1 VGPAETLEGM
11 TKSFLTIST
20 GESATTAQP
29 ILATS
34 DAGAIS
40 AALVALVDRLAPQP
54 SEPARTLDEATP

>member
-11 TKSFLTIST
+11 TRTFMTISA
-20 GESATTAQP
+20 GEDATTAQP

-40 AALVALVDRLAPQP
+40 AALGALLDRIAPD
-54 SEPARTLDEATP
+54 EPERPDAAP